1 VDPIPP
7 PRAAVHPP
15 SVPWPRGA
23 ASVRGIGPARSGHSN
38 HEMAIPLLTQAD
50 AALGNAVEAAVRAK
64 HRRRLKGLGW
74 ERALEPGDDGLWAAG
89 DPPPREGCSLD
100 VLVDGAEAL
109 PAIAAALE
117 GARDFVH
124 VTGWHLAPQFEV
136 VRGEPPV
143 VIGALLAE
151 LAERIDVRVIVWAG
165 APVPIFHPSRS
176 EVRETVRTL
185 TRHTRIRCETDPRE
199 HPFHCHHE
207 KTICVDGEVAFVN
220 GIDLT
225 DDAGDRFDSSD
236 HPARRR
242 LGWHDVGTR
251 LRGPAVAD
259 VHDHFAARWQALTG
273 ERLGRPAPSGPA
285 GDSTVQVVRTVAE
298 DMYDELPRGD
308 FRILE
313 SYMRALRAAQ
323 RLVYLENQFLWSP
336 EIVAVLADKLR
347 HPPSDDFRLVVLLPA
362 KANNGQDDT
371 RGQLSVLAEADDHAG
386 RFLAATI
393 RSRSGGRDDPL
404 YVHAKVGIVDDRWLT
419 VGSAN
424 LNAHS
429 LLNDTEMNVVTD
441 DVALARQT
449 RVRLW
454 AEHLELEPETV
465 GGADPVAVVDERWRP
480 IAAEQLERRE
490 NGAAPTHRLVAL
502 PGVSKRSRRLL
513 GPLEGLTDDG

>member
-1 VDPIPP
+1 
-7 PRAAVHPP
+7 
-15 SVPWPRGA
+15 
-23 ASVRGIGPARSGHSN
+23 
-38 HEMAIPLLTQAD
+38 MAIPLVSQAD
-50 AALGNAVEAAVRAK
+50 TAFGNAIEAAVRAK
-64 HRRRLKGLGW
+64 HRRRLRRLGW
-74 ERALEPGDDGLWAAG
+74 ERALEPPDDGLWAAG

-100 VLVDGAEAL
+100 VLVDGAQAL
-109 PAIAAALE
+109 PAIAEALQN
-117 GARDFVH
+117 ARGFVH
-124 VTGWHLAPQFEV
+124 ITGWHLAPHFEL
-136 VRGEPPV
+136 VRGEPAV
-143 VIGALLAE
+143 VTGALLAE
-151 LAERIDVRVIVWAG
+151 LAERIDVRVLVWAG
-165 APVPIFHPSRS
+165 APVPAFHPTRS

-185 TRHTRIRCETDPRE
+185 TRNTRIRCEVDPRE

-207 KTICVDGEVAFVN
+207 KTICIDGDLAFVN

-242 LGWHDVGTR
+242 LGWHDVGSR

-259 VHDHFAARWQALTG
+259 VHDHFASRWHEVTG
-273 ERLGRPAPSGPA
+273 ERLERPVPPAPA
-285 GDSTVQVVRTVAE
+285 GGSTVQVVRTVAE
-298 DMYDELPRGD
+298 DMYEDFPKGD

-313 SYMRALRAAQ
+313 SYMRALRSAQ
-323 RLVYLENQFLWSP
+323 RLIYLENQFLWSP

-347 HPPSDDFRLVVLLPA
+347 NPPRDDFRLVVLLPA

-371 RGQLSVLAEADDHAG
+371 RGQLSVLAAADDHDG

-393 RSRSGGRDDPL
+393 RSRSSQRDDPL

-429 LLNDTEMNVVTD
+429 LMNDTEMNVVTD
-441 DVALARQT
+441 DTALARAT

-454 AEHLELEPETV
+454 AEHLEADPEAIAE
-465 GGADPVAVVDERWRP
+465 ADPVAVVDERWRP
-480 IAAEQLERRE
+480 IAAEQLERRSHE
-490 NGAAPTHRLVAL
+490 APPTHRLLAL
-502 PGVSKRSRRLL
+502 PGVSKRARRVL

>member
-1 VDPIPP
+1 M
-7 PRAAVHPP
+7 AV
-15 SVPWPRGA
+15 
-23 ASVRGIGPARSGHSN
+23 
-38 HEMAIPLLTQAD
+38 PLLTHVDTAI
-50 AALGNAVEAAVRAK
+50 GNAVEAAVRAK
-64 HRRRLKGLGW
+64 HRRRLERLGW
-74 ERALEPGDDGLWAAG
+74 ERALDPPDDGPWPAG
-89 DPPPREGCSLD
+89 DPPPREGCALD
-100 VLVDGAEAL
+100 VLVDGAHALPTIAEAL
-109 PAIAAALE
+109 Q
-117 GARDFVH
+117 GARRFVH
-124 VTGWHLAPQFEV
+124 VTGWHLAPHFEL

-143 VIGALLAE
+143 VGGALLAE
-151 LAERIDVRVIVWAG
+151 LAERIDVRVLVWAG
-165 APVPIFHPSRS
+165 APVRVFHPTRS
-176 EVRETVRTL
+176 EVRETVRML
-185 TRHTRIRCETDPRE
+185 TRGTRIRCEVDPRE

-207 KTICVDGEVAFVN
+207 KTISIDGEVAFVN

-259 VHDHFAARWQALTG
+259 VHDHFATRWHAVTG
-273 ERLGRPAPSGPA
+273 ERLDRPEPPGPA
-285 GDSTVQVVRTVAE
+285 GASTVQVVRTVAE
-298 DMYDELPRGD
+298 DMYDEVPRGD

-313 SYMRALRAAQ
+313 SYRRALRDAQ
-323 RLVYLENQFLWSP
+323 RLVYLENQFLWAP
-336 EIVAVLADKLR
+336 EIVDVLADKLR

-371 RGQLSVLAEADDHAG
+371 RGQLSVLAAADDHAG

-393 RSRSGGRDDPL
+393 RSRSGQREDPL

-441 DVALARQT
+441 DAGLARAT
-449 RVRLW
+449 RLRLW
-454 AEHLELEPETV
+454 AEHLEHDPEAIAD
-465 GGADPVAVVDERWRP
+465 ADPVKVVDEHWRP
-480 IAAEQLERRE
+480 IAAEQLERHER
-490 NGAAPTHRLVAL
+490 GAPPTHRLIAL

-513 GPLEGLTDDG
+513 GPLEGLADDG

>member
-1 VDPIPP
+1 MLAHADT
-7 PRAAVHPP
+7 
-15 SVPWPRGA
+15 
-23 ASVRGIGPARSGHSN
+23 
-38 HEMAIPLLTQAD
+38 AI
-50 AALGNAVEAAVRAK
+50 GNAVEAAVRAK
-64 HRRRLKGLGW
+64 HRRRLERLGW
-74 ERALEPGDDGLWAAG
+74 ARALDPPDEAAWAAG
-89 DPPPREGCSLD
+89 DPPPRAGCALD
-100 VLVDGAEAL
+100 VLIDGAHALPTIAEAL
-109 PAIAAALE
+109 Q
-117 GARDFVH
+117 GARDFVRL
-124 VTGWHLAPQFEV
+124 TGWHLAPHFEL
-136 VRGEPPV
+136 VRGEPPTV
-143 VIGALLAE
+143 VGALLAE
-151 LAERIDVRVIVWAG
+151 LAERIDVRVLVWAG
-165 APVPIFHPSRS
+165 APVPVFHPSRK

-185 TRHTRIRCETDPRE
+185 TRGTRIRAEVDPRE

-207 KTICVDGEVAFVN
+207 KTICIDGELAFVN

-236 HPARRR
+236 HSARRR

-259 VHDHFAARWQALTG
+259 VHDHFASRWHAVTG
-273 ERLGRPAPSGPA
+273 ERLERPEPPAPA
-285 GDSTVQVVRTVAE
+285 GASTVQVVRTVAE
-298 DMYDELPRGD
+298 DMYDEVPRGD

-313 SYMRALRAAQ
+313 SYLRTLRGAQ

-336 EIVAVLADKLR
+336 EIVDVLADKLR
-347 HPPSDDFRLVVLLPA
+347 RPPRDDFRLVVLLPA

-371 RGQLSVLAEADDHAG
+371 KGQLSVLAAADDHAG

-393 RSRSGGRDDPL
+393 RSRSGARDDPL

-429 LLNDTEMNVVTD
+429 LLNDTELNVVTD
-441 DVALARQT
+441 DAELARAT

-454 AEHLELEPETV
+454 AEHLELDA
-465 GGADPVAVVDERWRP
+465 GAIAGADPVAVVDEHWRP

-490 NGAAPTHRLVAL
+490 RGASPTHRLIAL

>member
-1 VDPIPP
+1 M
-7 PRAAVHPP
+7 AV
-15 SVPWPRGA
+15 
-23 ASVRGIGPARSGHSN
+23 
-38 HEMAIPLLTQAD
+38 PLVSHAD
-50 AALGNAVEAAVRAK
+50 TAVGNAIEAAVRAK
-64 HRRRLKGLGW
+64 HRRRLRRLGW
-74 ERALEPGDDGLWAAG
+74 ERALEPPDDGLWAAG
-89 DPPPREGCSLD
+89 DPPPREGCALD
-100 VLVDGAEAL
+100 VLVDGAQAL
-109 PAIAAALE
+109 PAIAEAMQ

-124 VTGWHLAPQFEV
+124 VTGWHLAAHFEL

-151 LAERIDVRVIVWAG
+151 LAERIDVRVLVWAG
-165 APVPIFHPSRS
+165 APVPIFHPTRS

-185 TRHTRIRCETDPRE
+185 THNTRIRCEIDPRE

-207 KTICVDGEVAFVN
+207 KTICIDGEVAFVN

-242 LGWHDVGTR
+242 LGWHDVGAR

-259 VHDHFAARWQALTG
+259 VHDHFVARWHAVTG
-273 ERLGRPAPSGPA
+273 ERLDGPGPPAPA

-298 DMYDELPRGD
+298 DMYDEVPHGD

-313 SYMRALRAAQ
+313 SYVRALRGAQ

-347 HPPSDDFRLVVLLPA
+347 NPPRDDFRLVVLLPA

-371 RGQLSVLAEADDHAG
+371 RGQLSILAAADDDAG

-441 DVALARQT
+441 DAALARAT

-454 AEHLELEPETV
+454 AEHLELDPRTIAA
-465 GGADPVAVVDERWRP
+465 ADPVAVVDEHWRP
-480 IAAEQLERRE
+480 IAAEQLERRDRDE
-490 NGAAPTHRLVAL
+490 PPTHRLIAL
-502 PGVSKRSRRLL
+502 PGISKRSRRLL